1 MEAPLPLAI
10 PSDARGRELRQRLR
24 MKCKNGRAATDWRPC
39 ASAAE
44 WALRSE
50 SRDCDADFE
59 FGLDSAARDAS
70 SGAGAVT
77 TAAAA
82 GGSARGGRTDGRHW
96 IPRRYESHRRKPGV

>member
-1 MEAPLPLAI
+1 MEAPLTLAI
-10 PSDARGRELRQRLR
+10 PSDARGRELCQRLR
-24 MKCKNGRAATDWRPC
+24 MKCKSGRAATDWRPC

-44 WALRSE
+44 WVLRSE

-70 SGAGAVT
+70 SGAGAIT
-77 TAAAA
+77 TAAA
-82 GGSARGGRTDGRHW
+82 GGSARGVRPDGHHW